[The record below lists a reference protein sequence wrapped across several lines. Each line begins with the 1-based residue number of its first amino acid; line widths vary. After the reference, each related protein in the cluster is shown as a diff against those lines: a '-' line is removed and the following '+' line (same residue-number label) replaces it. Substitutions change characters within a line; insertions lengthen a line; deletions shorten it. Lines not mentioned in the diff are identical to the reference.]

1 MASLS
6 FIEVIILYHQMSPIN
21 NSVFHMVLDS
31 DIALD
36 YFSKGFH
43 QERNVKIL

>member
-1 MASLS
+1 
-6 FIEVIILYHQMSPIN
+6 
-21 NSVFHMVLDS
+21 MVLDS

-43 QERNVKIL
+43 QERKTWKFYDLMFTDLK